1 MGDLR
6 DGAEMI
12 GSAALVAAGLAAVG
26 IAAVLVIS
34 AVFYAVGRGEDR
46 DRSDAA
52 RAAEQAAPD
61 RERPADRD
69 ARPVV
74 RRPLRPASARGRRRR

>member
-1 MGDLR
+1 MAPAL
-6 DGAEMI
+6 I

-52 RAAEQAAPD
+52 RAASEQAALD
-61 RERPADRD
+61 QERAARASRPAG
-69 ARPVV
+69 RPPV
-74 RRPLRPASARGRRRR
+74 RPASARGRRRR